1 MIELS
6 PEHQFGPL
14 VLALGSA
21 AIGFVLGGLTAVAY
35 FRPHVMA
42 ISAKIKAVLFMGAGV
57 GLLVWGISTLSLG
70 ETFNPPWIE
79 INLIRSPMEAMAWG
93 AGLLT
98 AGVLFLVFSFLG
110 FGHRRD

>member
-1 MIELS
+1 MMELS
-6 PEHQFGPL
+6 PEHQMGPW

-21 AIGFVLGGLTAVAY
+21 AIGFILGCLTAVAY

-42 ISAKIKAVLFMGAGV
+42 ISAKMKALLFMGAGV
-57 GLLVWGISTLSLG
+57 GLLVWGVSTLSLG
-70 ETFNPPWIE
+70 ETFTPPWTE
-79 INLIRSPMEAMAWG
+79 INLIRSPIEAMAWG